1 MTQTL
6 LSLSCNLYFE
16 VYYTAIVTVRV
27 PDELKAKMKGLNI
40 NWSEEIREFICR
52 RIDEE
57 ERRRRI

>member
-1 MTQTL
+1 M
-6 LSLSCNLYFE
+6 
-16 VYYTAIVTVRV
+16 YYTAIVTVRV